1 MSLPASLGGLPPALV
16 LAIAGALLAL
26 LAWLSWRRPTWLLLL
41 ALGALAIRPELL
53 WGGPAVGYEW
63 GLHQTLL
70 VFALA
75 VNALHYGLR
84 RTVNWP
90 MLALLA
96 VFVLSSAFGNPHP
109 KLTLPLM
116 LESLA
121 LLALPFAFTQVV
133 LEPGSRR
140 ACAFAIMLLPL
151 LSVALGGLLQLL
163 GLREVF
169 SYARWVGEW
178 YRMPGAVDDAA
189 TFAVLAFA
197 GFAVALHEATR
208 PARRLAAPLA
218 VLNGVLV
225 VLSGTRMAIAA
236 CAVLALTY
244 ALFSDDL
251 RYLVRQNRGKALAA
265 GGVIAAAL
273 VAYWPTLMWRMYGSE
288 PGNVQLSGRDQAWSF
303 FYGEF
308 LQSPLF
314 GRGLGTALVA
324 ATDRLEDWVYPL
336 PHNEY
341 LHLLVDGGIAGCAL
355 AVPAIALWYRSLLEV
370 ASPNDRAFLFALLPA
385 MGIYA
390 ITDNVLS
397 YSTAL
402 ALYAY
407 LGIQLTRPS
416 EVWTPVCEHT
426 EGLTHAS

>member
-1 MSLPASLGGLPPALV
+1 MSLPPTLGGLPPALA

-26 LAWLSWRRPTWLLLL
+26 LAWLGWRRPTWLFLL
-41 ALGALAIRPELL
+41 ALAALALRPELL

-70 VFALA
+70 VLALA
-75 VNALHYGLR
+75 ANALHYGLR
-84 RTVNWP
+84 RSVNWP
-90 MLALLA
+90 VLALLA
-96 VFVLSSAFGNPHP
+96 TFVLSLAFGNLHP
-109 KLTLPLM
+109 KLTLPFM

-140 ACAFAIMLLPL
+140 VLALTIMLLPL

-169 SYARWVGEW
+169 SYERWVGEW
-178 YRMPGAVDDAA
+178 YRLPGAVDDAA

-208 PARRLAAPLA
+208 PGRRFAAPLA
-218 VLNGVLV
+218 VLNFVLV

-236 CAVLALTY
+236 CAVLAFAY
-244 ALFSDDL
+244 ALLSEGL
-251 RYLVRQNRGKALAA
+251 RDLVRQNRGKTLVA
-265 GGVIAAAL
+265 GGVVAAAF
-273 VAYWPTLMWRMYGSE
+273 VAYWPTLMWRMYGGE
-288 PGNVQLSGRDQAWSF
+288 PGNLQISGRDQAWSF

-308 LQSPLF
+308 LRSPLF
-314 GRGLGTALVA
+314 GRGIGAALVA
-324 ATDRLEDWVYPL
+324 ARDWLQDWAFPL

-341 LHLLVDGGIAGCAL
+341 LRLLVDGGIAGCAL
-355 AVPAIALWYRSLLEV
+355 VALAIALWYRSLLEV
-370 ASPNDRAFLFALLPA
+370 ASPNDRTFLFALLPA
-385 MGIYA
+385 VGLYA

-416 EVWTPVCEHT
+416 AIWLPAYEQAERVS
-426 EGLTHAS
+426 HAA